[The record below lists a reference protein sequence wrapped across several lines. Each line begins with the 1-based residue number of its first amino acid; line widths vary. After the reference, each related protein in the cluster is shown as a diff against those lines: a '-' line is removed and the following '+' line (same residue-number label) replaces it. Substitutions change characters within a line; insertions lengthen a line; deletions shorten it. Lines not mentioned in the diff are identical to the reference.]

1 MKKSDN
7 TKCGTDAVGVTVF
20 VEKAVHT
27 KVLLKQIQKFDKQK
41 TIAEVCALAIEKG
54 IDKV

>member
-1 MKKSDN
+1 MKKDK
-7 TKCGTDAVGVTVF
+7 TKHGAGAIPVTVW
-20 VEKAVHT
+20 VEKPVHT
-27 KVLLKQIQKFDKQK
+27 KVLLKQIEKFDKNK